1 MISHLGTFDVENY
14 GDLLY
19 PIVFRYLVEKRDE
32 SLQIRPFSPL
42 PGDAPQEADF
52 ETHSVQ
58 SLFEPSAEPCTLV
71 VGGGDLLRTDWDVVA
86 NHYGRN
92 SRVAYSGLRH
102 SIGTVNA
109 FGYLLRNNILR
120 REPTGFFANCFRARW
135 MNYPAVGPFLI
146 DPDDLPQSSS
156 VSYISCGVPH
166 AFTPLERDRVKHALD
181 HARFIYLRDEQSA
194 EKLRQA
200 GVRRDLRVAPD
211 LTVILSDQ
219 FNKGQQARRGVEI
232 LSRLGIM
239 EDRPLLCF
247 QSKPYPGFE
256 AAEVARQLMRYRER
270 THSAVILLP
279 IGYCHG
285 DHEFL
290 QSVSRQSGGVLKYA
304 NVYSI
309 FDVMGIIAASDLVV
323 GTSLHANVTA
333 LSFGIPHLFGP
344 LPVDKADG
352 CLSVMNLPPELK
364 LRSWNEINDRLD
376 MAVELGR
383 GLFSARAME
392 AKAKVYQVID
402 ELLYDLLN

>member
-19 PIVFRYLVEKRDE
+19 PIVFRQLVGERDA
-32 SLQIRPFSPL
+32 SLKIRHYSPV
-42 PGDAPQEADF
+42 PGDAPQEAGF
-52 ETHSVQ
+52 ETHPAQ
-58 SLFEPSAEPCTLV
+58 SLFEPSAGPCTLV

-86 NHYGRN
+86 SHYGRN

-102 SIGTVNA
+102 SIGMVNA
-109 FGYLLRNNILR
+109 FGYLLRDNIPR
-120 REPTGFFANCFRARW
+120 WEPAGFFADRFRARW

-146 DPDDLPQSSS
+146 DSDNLPQGSL

-166 AFTPLERDRVKHALD
+166 DFTPLERDRVRCTLD
-181 HARFIYLRDEQSA
+181 RARSIYLRDEQSA
-194 EKLRQA
+194 EKLRRA
-200 GVRRDLRVAPD
+200 GMRRELRVAPD

-219 FNKGQQARRGVEI
+219 FDGDQLARRGRGI
-232 LSRLGIM
+232 LSVLGVDG
-239 EDRPLLCF
+239 DRPLLCF
-247 QSKPYPGFE
+247 QCKPYPRFDE
-256 AAEVARQLMRYRER
+256 EKIVSQLMRYRER
-270 THSAVILLP
+270 TAAQVVLLP
-279 IGYCHG
+279 TGYCHG

-290 QSVSRQSGGVLKYA
+290 QSVSRQSGGALKYA
-304 NVYSI
+304 SVYSI

-344 LPVDKADG
+344 LPVAKADG

-364 LRSWNEINDRLD
+364 LRSWNEINDRID
-376 MAVELGR
+376 MVVELGR
-383 GLFSARAME
+383 DFFSARALE

-402 ELLYDLLN
+402 EVLDDLLN